1 MSILALP
8 LFGFVADL
16 VCPER
21 CASCDTI
28 VRAGVLFCRTCA
40 SRVHHLGA
48 PECTPCGAPGTDPCG
63 RCGPAIS
70 PIRTARAWASYRTDT
85 EASPVA
91 AAVAR
96 FKYGG
101 ASRLGHR
108 VAAAMCSRVPDTAV
122 ELVIPVPLHLR
133 RLHARGYNQSAILA
147 RELAPRLGAEVG
159 LTTVTRTRPTASQVG
174 LSNAARAANVADA
187 FSVHRAELV
196 LGRSVLVV
204 DDVWT
209 SGATAR
215 AVAATLR
222 AAGARSV
229 DVLTFARVV

>member
-8 LFGFVADL
+8 LFGFLADL
-16 VCPER
+16 VCPQR

-28 VRAGVLFCRTCA
+28 VRAGVLFCRACRR
-40 SRVHHLGA
+40 SVHCLDG
-48 PECTPCGAPGTDPCG
+48 PECTRCGAPGADPCG
-63 RCGPAIS
+63 GCTVTPS
-70 PIRTARAWASYRTDT
+70 PIRTARAWASYRDGGSG
-85 EASPVA
+85 SPVA
-91 AAVAR
+91 TAVAR

-101 ASRLGHR
+101 ASRLGGR
-108 VAAAMCSRVPDTAV
+108 IAAAMRSRVPDTAV
-122 ELVIPVPLHLR
+122 ELVIPVPLHVR

-147 RELAPRLGAEVG
+147 RELAAHLGAELG
-159 LTTVTRTRPTASQVG
+159 LTTATRARPTPSQVG
-174 LSNAARAANVADA
+174 LSNAARAANVANA
-187 FSVHRAELV
+187 FRVRHPERV
-196 LGRSVLVV
+196 LGRAVLVV

-222 AAGARSV
+222 TAGARSV